1 MTKEEI
7 VLTRLEAGEGMM
19 LTNGEAYGREV
30 YLGVWDAPERWR
42 EIALAEYEAVTRAAE
57 AAEYINTTDRL

>member
-30 YLGVWDAPERWR
+30 YLGVWDSPEHWR
-42 EIALAEYEAVTRAAE
+42 EITLAEYEAVTQAAV
-57 AAEYINTTDRL
+57 AAEYINTTEG